1 MKKVFF
7 YLLLAASFV
16 ACKDETSVVPGSGV
30 LYVNALPEAS
40 NLDVF
45 NNATLIDTGL
55 VYNDYTPYYLTQP
68 GNYSVAFADH
78 NTGTALASLTTD
90 FVSNGFYSVYT
101 IQDGAAKKAV
111 VILDKLVQPATDSC
125 YVRFLHFSPDAGGVD
140 VAVTGGDNLFSTRT
154 YNDQEA
160 NPAKADFIELAAGT
174 YNLEVRPIG
183 SGTAVLSLPNTV
195 LEGGKIYTIY
205 ARGLVSAA
213 APYDLGAGILV
224 NYP

>member
-1 MKKVFF
+1 M
-7 YLLLAASFV
+7 LAVLFV

-30 LYVNALPEAS
+30 MYVNALPEVN

-45 NNATLIDTGL
+45 NNAALIDTGL
-55 VYNDYTPYYLTQP
+55 VYGDYTPYYLTQP
-68 GNYSVAFADH
+68 GSYNLAFSDH
-78 NTGTALASLTTD
+78 STGTELASVTTD
-90 FVSNGFYSVYT
+90 FVSNGFYSVFS

-111 VILDKLVQPATDSC
+111 VIRDNLVQPATDSC
-125 YVRFLHFSPDAGGVD
+125 YVRFLHFSADAGGVD

-160 NPAKADFIELAAGT
+160 NAAKADFIELAAGT

-183 SGTAVLSLPNTV
+183 SGTPLLLLPNTV

-205 ARGLVSAA
+205 ARGLVAGIS
-213 APYDLGAGILV
+213 PYDLSAGILV